1 MEMKLGIDVENLSR
15 FKRILLIILPSLA
28 IAAIFATMY
37 VMPAFEE
44 VIKLETEVNSQ
55 NAEINLLK
63 IHSAKLPTLIAEN
76 EKLQKRLN
84 ELQMRLP
91 EEKEVSGLLRQV
103 SELGVKAGLEVAL
116 WKPKAKVVHASKE
129 VYEIPVEVQ
138 MRGNYHNFG
147 KFFSNLTKLDR
158 IVNLNDINM
167 KIADTKI
174 KKGDTGLNVN
184 FTSVTYSII
193 SEAEKAQLEEQEK
206 AKEKK

>member
-1 MEMKLGIDVENLSR
+1 MEMKLGIDIENLSR

-103 SELGVKAGLEVAL
+103 SALGVKAGLEVAL
-116 WKPKAKVVHASKE
+116 WKPKAKVVHVSKE

-147 KFFSNLTKLDR
+147 EFFSNLTKLDR

-167 KIADTKI
+167 KIADAKI
-174 KKGDTGLNVN
+174 KKGATGLNVN
-184 FTSVTYSII
+184 FTSVTYSLI
-193 SEAEKAQLEEQEK
+193 SEAEKKQLEEQEK

>member
-1 MEMKLGIDVENLSR
+1 MEMKLGIDIENLSR

-103 SELGVKAGLEVAL
+103 SALGVKAGLEVAL

-147 KFFSNLTKLDR
+147 EFFSNLTKLDR

-167 KIADTKI
+167 KIADAKI
-174 KKGDTGLNVN
+174 KKGATGLNVN
-184 FTSVTYSII
+184 FTSVTYSLI
-193 SEAEKAQLEEQEK
+193 SEAEKKQLEEQEK